1 MRKNN
6 WRTVCLNTK
15 TARLYAKSKVEWET
29 SNGTLMSGKI
39 KQIFSDRATVEGDK
53 GLIYLVEVSKLRKV
67 FNGL

>member
-1 MRKNN
+1 
-6 WRTVCLNTK
+6 
-15 TARLYAKSKVEWET
+15 
-29 SNGTLMSGKI
+29 MSGKI